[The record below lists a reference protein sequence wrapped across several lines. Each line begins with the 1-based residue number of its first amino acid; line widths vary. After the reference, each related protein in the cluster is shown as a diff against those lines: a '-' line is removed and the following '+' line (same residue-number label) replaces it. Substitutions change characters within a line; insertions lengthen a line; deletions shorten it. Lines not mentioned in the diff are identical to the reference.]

1 MNFSLEIR
9 RLATKEGKE
18 YIVCFKHAIEACGK
32 GYEIKEEV
40 DEFGGECDCRR
51 TSCEVCYKPWDVKKD
66 IKL

>member
-1 MNFSLEIR
+1 MTIFEQIR
-9 RLATKEGKE
+9 DSISVTDYLR
-18 YIVCFKHAIEACGK
+18 GK